1 MVKVEIERI
10 KTAES
15 GAVSLVK
22 KAEEE
27 AKTILKE
34 AEVRREDL
42 LKERIKITQEEQD
55 RYNADETAS
64 AFRKAD
70 EMREE
75 AEKEAA
81 LLRSLEEEEI
91 WGAVSYIVR
100 AVIGEGDVLSGEN
113 ATGHT
118 RVP

>member
-1 MVKVEIERI
+1 MVKEEIERI

-27 AKTILKE
+27 AKAILKE
-34 AEVRREDL
+34 AEAHRENL
-42 LKERIKITQEEQD
+42 LKERLKITQEEQD

-70 EMREE
+70 EMRKEAEEE
-75 AEKEAA
+75 AS
-81 LLRSLEEEEI
+81 LLRSLEEGEI
-91 WGAVSYIVR
+91 SGAVSYIVS

-113 ATGHT
+113 ATGRS